1 MAVDDINRIV
11 ITGNL
16 TRDCELQATHRG
28 TQVLT
33 FGIASNRSAKNHQTG
48 NYDSIPNFFEVTMY
62 GTRAETLSRL
72 LEKGQKVMVSGALRY
87 SQWEKDGQKR
97 SRVFIV
103 ADDILIASHYSK
115 KPEPQQ
121 QGGVDYYNP
130 PNAYQQPAQQPEM
143 YQEDCP
149 F

>member
-16 TRDCELQATHRG
+16 TRDCELQATQRG

-121 QGGVDYYNP
+121 QGGVDYYNQ